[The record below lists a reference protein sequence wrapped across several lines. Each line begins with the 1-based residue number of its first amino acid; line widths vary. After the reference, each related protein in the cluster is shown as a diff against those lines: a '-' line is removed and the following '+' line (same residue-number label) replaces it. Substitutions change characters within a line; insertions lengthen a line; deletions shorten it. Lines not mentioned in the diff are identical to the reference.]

1 MKKSGLFL
9 SPSLSHLIRDFCFQ
23 VISECRRPE
32 TKFRFF
38 DLWKNRSHNIFIQ
51 SLRSPLSRF
60 NLEKKRYNGDPQAG
74 CFQEVDTTSKKESY
88 SSQNL
93 SFLNGRKAALL
104 RKILIKSGQWSDLS
118 QGKCSTRILGK
129 MDNHLLFAKT
139 LSSLD
144 QIERVLLHHGNPLL
158 TNPTS
163 IKPQSF
169 TA

>member
-1 MKKSGLFL
+1 MKWSFL
-9 SPSLSHLIRDFCFQ
+9 
-23 VISECRRPE
+23 
-32 TKFRFF
+32 
-38 DLWKNRSHNIFIQ
+38 DLWKNRSHNIFIPKLEVPQ
-51 SLRSPLSRF
+51 DWSRF
-60 NLEKKRYNGDPQAG
+60 NLEKKGYNGDPQAG

-88 SSQNL
+88 SSQNPP
-93 SFLNGRKAALL
+93 FLNGRKAALL
-104 RKILIKSGQWSDLS
+104 RPILIKSEQWSDLS
-118 QGKCSTRILGK
+118 QGRCSTRILGK

-144 QIERVLLHHGNPLL
+144 QIERVPLRLLHLGNPLL